1 MRRFAVVAAVLAGSL
16 ALGAAAEEPKKAAE
30 QPDAPQAERLPA
42 AARVLLLERMGN
54 HRVDMARLHSA
65 VLFLEHEA
73 AATLARSIA
82 AEPRLATPTHGA
94 DAQLN
99 SLVPPR
105 FFELQDELRKKA
117 LELAQAAEKEDD
129 AAIAKAY
136 GSLAETCV
144 RCHATFLNE
153 KN

>member
-1 MRRFAVVAAVLAGSL
+1 MRRFAVLAAVLAGSL
-16 ALGAAAEEPKKAAE
+16 AMGAAAEEPQKGEAGE
-30 QPDAPQAERLPA
+30 GRLPA

-54 HRVDMARLHSA
+54 HRVDMARLHAA

-73 AATLARSIA
+73 AEALARSIA
-82 AEPRLATPTHGA
+82 AEPRLAAPTHGA

-117 LELAQAAEKEDD
+117 LQLAMAAEKEDD

-136 GSLAETCV
+136 GSLTETCV